1 MHINIL
7 DARWGAEA
15 PHLARVSAWSSRP
28 EIPRSFRTLI
38 SSRFLD
44 DLELRDSSDVE
55 AKAPHLAPVSAL
67 SARLGAPRGLRSS
80 MSSTFSMTWSSAR
93 PRNSDFVDI
102 FDDLELLEAAEP
114 RFRRQFRRSG
124 APRSLRTSIA
134 STVARISSS
143 AGGALKIRAQ
153 NPASKSLSSH
163 I

>member
-1 MHINIL
+1 MTWSSAKPPNSDFVDIVEDLELRGSSAEAQNLDFVDSFEDRELREASGARFRRQLRGFRAPQGARLKFACKIPPLNPYPHICIL

-67 SARLGAPRGLRSS
+67 SARLGAP
-80 MSSTFSMTWSSAR
+80 
-93 PRNSDFVDI
+93 
-102 FDDLELLEAAEP
+102 
-114 RFRRQFRRSG
+114 
-124 APRSLRTSIA
+124 
-134 STVARISSS
+134 
-143 AGGALKIRAQ
+143 
-153 NPASKSLSSH
+153 
-163 I
+163 